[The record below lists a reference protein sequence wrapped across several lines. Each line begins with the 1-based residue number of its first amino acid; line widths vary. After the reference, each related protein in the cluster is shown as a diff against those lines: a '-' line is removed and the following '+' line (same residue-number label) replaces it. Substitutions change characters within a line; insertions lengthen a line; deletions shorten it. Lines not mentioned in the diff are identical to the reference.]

1 MEGYKKYQCGL
12 ATLYYLGHEVTVEA
26 LDYAKLISTHVRTVA
41 QIAYKP
47 KKQHYRIEIQRY

>member
-47 KKQHYRIEIQRY
+47 KKQH